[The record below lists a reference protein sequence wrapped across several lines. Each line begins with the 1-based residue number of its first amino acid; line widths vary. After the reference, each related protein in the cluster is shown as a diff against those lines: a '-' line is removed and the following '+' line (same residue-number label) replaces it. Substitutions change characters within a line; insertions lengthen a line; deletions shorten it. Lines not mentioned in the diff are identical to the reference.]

1 MNTKVAF
8 FVLALALAAV
18 ACSIRDVLPTQTV
31 LGIPDTAHM
40 VTITPTFTATP
51 TQTATPIPPTETA
64 TPTKTPRPTNTPT
77 PLIPTAKVI
86 GEGAVNIRSGPCNH
100 PKLTEATPGMK
111 FPVTGRYT
119 SPGGENWWRIQYSTR
134 TGILVEGWIWG
145 YRVEVTGDTLV
156 PFVVEQC
163 PPFATATPTKTSTP
177 SHLPGDIY
185 IRLYEHQNFGGDVL
199 DITLTDCGL
208 FNMDPKGNFNDSI
221 SSFELFAP
229 ANVEVVLAEHHYRG
243 DGFPGKTGRWYG
255 NNGVIQ
261 VNISELRSLGL
272 QDAISSL
279 YWYIDGQIPKNTF
292 CWR

>member
-18 ACSIRDVLPTQTV
+18 ACSMTDVLQTQSGV
-31 LGIPDTAHM
+31 GVPAMAHIA
-40 VTITPTFTATP
+40 TITPTFTATP

-64 TPTKTPRPTNTPT
+64 TPTNTPT
-77 PLIPTAKVI
+77 PRVAVGEIVADGNVI
-86 GEGAVNIRSGPCNH
+86 IREGPCYQ
-100 PKLTEATPGMK
+100 TPIANAKPGAK
-111 FPVTGRYT
+111 FLVTGWYRA
-119 SPGGENWWRIQYSTR
+119 PQGDEWLRIEFRNAKGETKEGWVRADLVKVTNSD
-134 TGILVEGWIWG
+134 LVE
-145 YRVEVTGDTLV
+145 RAFAD
-156 PFVVEQC
+156 C
-163 PPFATATPTKTSTP
+163 PPTVTPTPTKTSTP

-243 DGFPGKTGRWYG
+243 DGFPGKTGRWHG

-272 QDAISSL
+272 QDTISSL